1 MNGKHIELF
10 LVDGE
15 PGGLVTAEVATWTGH
30 LLKAPRPKL
39 SAVLKRRE
47 ANRNGVYLL
56 LGQNPEATGGVE
68 CYVGKTEHFAQRLKH
83 HDAKK
88 DFWDEVVLI
97 SAKDATFNEGH
108 WGYLEARLVELVKAA
123 KRASMPNVQVPQLTK
138 LSEAQA
144 SDVEAFIRE
153 LQIVLPVLGVDVIRG
168 RKAKPAQPA
177 STLDE
182 SPVFALINRKRR
194 VDARMQ
200 VIDGEITVLEG
211 SRVVPEW
218 TAVGTAPS
226 TKKSYAS
233 YTAQHRSLLADGSIR
248 VENGQGHLTRDV
260 PFVSPSTA
268 AAVLLG
274 RSSNGRAE
282 WTWKGG
288 TYADWEN
295 RDLDD

>member
-1 MNGKHIELF
+1 MSGKHIELF
-10 LVDGE
+10 LVNGE

-30 LLKAPRPKL
+30 LLKAPRSKL
-39 SAVLKRRE
+39 SALLKRSE
-47 ANRNGVYLL
+47 TKRNGVYLL
-56 LGQNPEATGGVE
+56 LGQDPEAVGGVQ
-68 CYVGKTEHFAQRLKH
+68 CYVGRTEQFAQRLKH

-88 DFWDEVVLI
+88 DFWDQVVLI

-153 LQIVLPVLGVDVIRG
+153 LQIVLPVLGVDVIRS
-168 RKAKPAQPA
+168 RRTKPTPPVVT
-177 STLDE
+177 SEDSPIFTLV
-182 SPVFALINRKRR
+182 SKKRG

-200 VIDGEITVLEG
+200 VVDGEITVLEG
-211 SRVVPEW
+211 SRVVPAW
-218 TAVGTAPS
+218 TAIGKAAS
-226 TKKSYAS
+226 TRKSYAS
-233 YTAQHRSLLADGSIR
+233 YGAQHKSLLADGGIR
-248 VENGQGHLTRDV
+248 VESGQGVLTRDV
-260 PFVSPSTA
+260 PFTSPSIA

-274 RSSNGRAE
+274 RSSNGRQE
-282 WTWKGG
+282 WRWSGG

-295 RDLDD
+295 RDLGE